1 MDIHDIK
8 NRKKQLGLTNKQLAD
23 YSGVS
28 LGTVNK
34 ILSGATKSPQIDT
47 LDALDRVLQR
57 KEFRYHTESEPVLCI
72 REESIA
78 YDTMKKDGEYTLEDY
93 YALPEEVRAE
103 LIDGYL
109 IHMDAPTIVHQE
121 IIGELCYYMRDY
133 VKKNEGECRVILSPI
148 DVCLNKDNKTM
159 LQPDLVVIC
168 DKELTDGRRIN
179 GAPDFVAEVV
189 SPSSRKR
196 DYMIKLNKYWKAGVR
211 EYWIIDPE
219 KKDISTYWLQGSD
232 TEFEVMHYD
241 FEDKVP
247 MRIWAGAEIDFSEF
261 DILW

>member
-1 MDIHDIK
+1 
-8 NRKKQLGLTNKQLAD
+8 
-23 YSGVS
+23 
-28 LGTVNK
+28 
-34 ILSGATKSPQIDT
+34 
-47 LDALDRVLQR
+47 
-57 KEFRYHTESEPVLCI
+57 
-72 REESIA
+72 
-78 YDTMKKDGEYTLEDY
+78 MKKDGEYTLEDY

-109 IHMDAPTIVHQE
+109 IYMDAPTIVHQE

-133 VKKNEGECRVILSPI
+133 VK
-148 DVCLNKDNKTM
+148 KDNKTM

-247 MRIWAGAEIDFSEF
+247 VRIWAGAEIDFSEF

>member
-1 MDIHDIK
+1 
-8 NRKKQLGLTNKQLAD
+8 
-23 YSGVS
+23 
-28 LGTVNK
+28 
-34 ILSGATKSPQIDT
+34 
-47 LDALDRVLQR
+47 
-57 KEFRYHTESEPVLCI
+57 
-72 REESIA
+72 
-78 YDTMKKDGEYTLEDY
+78 
-93 YALPEEVRAE
+93 
-103 LIDGYL
+103 
-109 IHMDAPTIVHQE
+109 MDAPTIVHQE